1 MSIKL
6 GPILKQLMAEQGL
19 SESELARRT
28 GIGQPVIHRMA
39 SGETDNPKV
48 ATLSP
53 VANYFALSISQLIGD
68 DALPAD
74 RVSGTHNPTSVQ
86 LHKLP
91 ILTWEQAILWPEKK
105 SDVQVAEYTATDM
118 EVGEN
123 AYVLRVKDT
132 TMRPRFPEDTLIVV
146 DPSLKPQDR
155 DFAIVHIDSYQQALF
170 RQVLVD
176 GGDTYLKPLNADF
189 KIILLSDRYKTLGVM
204 VQARSD
210 FKRG

>member
-1 MSIKL
+1 MSNKL

-68 DALPAD
+68 DPLPAD
-74 RVSGTHNPTSVQ
+74 RVSGTHNPANVQ

-91 ILTWEQAILWPEKK
+91 ILTWEQAAIWSEKK
-105 SDVQVAEYTATDM
+105 SEISVTEYTATDM

-123 AYVLRVKDT
+123 AFALRVKDT

-146 DPSLKPQDR
+146 DPNLKPQDR
-155 DFAIVHIDSYQQALF
+155 DFAVMHIDGYQQALF
-170 RQVLVD
+170 RQVFVD

-189 KIILLSDRYKTLGVM
+189 KIILLGDRYKSLGVM